1 MDFIR
6 NLEMPVELQQ
16 QYAYP
21 KVTEETRAKI
31 LGLNLARIT
40 GVEPRKRVRAAAATA
55 R

>member
-31 LGLNLARIT
+31 LGLNLARVT
-40 GVEPRKRVRAAAATA
+40 GLEPHKRIEAAVAT
-55 R
+55 